1 MGSVDSMHGVRDES
15 DNLARSLFTDEILS
29 RFKPG
34 V

>member
-1 MGSVDSMHGVRDES
+1 MHGALDES
-15 DNLARSLFTDEILS
+15 DNLARSIFTDEILS